1 MNLAKWLYRDGRPN
15 RLAMVLNRWS
25 GAIHAFGVA
34 PNYLVTLDVPG
45 RRSGRICPFTKM
57 RRFPSSSRCPRS
69 SPCSGSYREAP
80 NMAFHWTRTKTR
92 VGDGWR

>member
-45 RRSGRICPFTKM
+45 RRCGRIISLPLVVVVVEGQRYLVSMLGAEVDWVRNVKAAGGNVTL
-57 RRFPSSSRCPRS
+57 RR
-69 SPCSGSYREAP
+69 GGA
-80 NMAFHWTRTKTR
+80 T
-92 VGDGWR
+92 